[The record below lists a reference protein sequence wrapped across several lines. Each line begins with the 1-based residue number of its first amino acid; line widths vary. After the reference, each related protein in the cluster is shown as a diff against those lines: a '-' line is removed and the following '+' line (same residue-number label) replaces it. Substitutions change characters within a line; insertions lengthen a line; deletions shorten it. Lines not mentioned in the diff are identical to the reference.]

1 MMIKLKKLM
10 SMAFLGWL
18 FGASSVCF
26 ALDLPFFSNSENTS
40 ATNANNTQAEQQEQA
55 NKNSSW
61 ASTAQEIILHAIS
74 QTGVKYKY
82 GGITPDTGFDC
93 SGFVRYVFQ
102 QAANLTLPHGAR
114 AISQVG
120 TNVSK
125 DELQPGDLVFFN
137 TLRSVTSHVGI
148 YVGNNRFIHSP
159 SAGGT
164 ISVTDMND
172 AYWSKR
178 FTGARHIEAKDLAA
192 IDTAK
197 TTK

>member
-1 MMIKLKKLM
+1 MTKFNKLVI
-10 SMAFLGWL
+10 SAALGCL
-18 FGASSVCF
+18 LSVSNSCF
-26 ALDLPFFSNSENTS
+26 ALDLPFFSNSSSE
-40 ATNANNTQAEQQEQA
+40 ATQAANTQVEPAQDSA
-55 NKNSSW
+55 NKGASW
-61 ASTAQEIILHAIS
+61 SSTAQEIILHAIS

-82 GGITPDTGFDC
+82 GGINPDSGFDC
-93 SGFVRYVFQ
+93 SGFVSYVFQ

-120 TNVSK
+120 TKISK

-178 FTGARHIEAKDLAA
+178 FTGARHIEANDLAL
-192 IDTAK
+192 IETNK

>member
-1 MMIKLKKLM
+1 MTKLNKLAI
-10 SMAFLGWL
+10 SAILGL
-18 FGASSVCF
+18 ILSGSNVCF
-26 ALDLPFFSNSENTS
+26 ALDFSFLSNTES
-40 ATNANNTQAEQQEQA
+40 QTPANNQNEQA
-55 NKNSSW
+55 TQDTANKSPSW
-61 ASTAQEIILHAIS
+61 SSTAQEIILHAIS

-82 GGITPDTGFDC
+82 GGITPDSGFDC

-102 QAANLTLPHGAR
+102 QAANLTLPHGAL

-120 TNVSK
+120 TKVSK

-159 SAGGT
+159 SVGGT

-172 AYWSKR
+172 AYWAKR
-178 FTGARHIEAKDLAA
+178 FTGARHIETKDLAA
-192 IDTAK
+192 IETNK
-197 TTK
+197 PSK

>member
-1 MMIKLKKLM
+1 MTKLKKLLNLVL
-10 SMAFLGWL
+10 LGCL
-18 FGASSVCF
+18 FSASNVCL
-26 ALDLPFFSNSENTS
+26 ALDLPFFSTSES
-40 ATNANNTQAEQQEQA
+40 ATQNNTVQADQQEQLS
-55 NKNSSW
+55 KNPSW
-61 ASTAQEIILHAIS
+61 SSTAQEIILHAIG

-159 SAGGT
+159 SAGSS

-192 IDTAK
+192 IETGK

>member
-1 MMIKLKKLM
+1 MIQLKKLIIAA
-10 SMAFLGWL
+10 S
-18 FGASSVCF
+18 FGALMSLANSCL
-26 ALDLPFFSNSENTS
+26 ALDLPFFSNTSDEASTTRAANTEES
-40 ATNANNTQAEQQEQA
+40 S
-55 NKNSSW
+55 KNSWS
-61 ASTAQEIILHAIS
+61 SSAQEIILHALS

-82 GGITPDTGFDC
+82 GGINPETGFDC

-120 TNVSK
+120 ENVSQS
-125 DELQPGDLVFFN
+125 DLQPGDLVFFN

-172 AYWSKR
+172 AYWSKHY
-178 FTGARHIEAKDLAA
+178 TGARRIQEKDIPASEEPLKQ
-192 IDTAK
+192 TPHK
-197 TTK
+197 

>member
-1 MMIKLKKLM
+1 MIKLKKLM
-10 SMAFLGWL
+10 SVALLGCL
-18 FGASSVCF
+18 FSASSVCF
-26 ALDLPFFSNSENTS
+26 ALDLPFFSNNEN
-40 ATNANNTQAEQQEQA
+40 ATASSANNSQTDQQEQSA
-55 NKNSSW
+55 KNSSW
-61 ASTAQEIILHAIS
+61 SSTAQEIILHAIS

-82 GGITPDTGFDC
+82 GGIAPDTGFDC

-120 TNVSK
+120 KNVSK

-159 SAGGT
+159 SAGSS

-178 FTGARHIEAKDLAA
+178 FTGARHIEAKDLVA
-192 IDTAK
+192 IETGK
-197 TTK
+197 TSK